1 MNLKIEVQER
11 DISLGLEKD
20 GEMVDKLEWKD
31 ENNLSLS
38 LLKNLDKLLVRNKI
52 NAMDLNKSDVNIE
65 GAGLSTERIMKTVSE
80 TVNYCLT
87 K

>member
-1 MNLKIEVQER
+1 MNLEIEVV
-11 DISLGLEKD
+11 DKKISLILKKGDKIKD
-20 GEMVDKLEWKD
+20 KITWED

-38 LLKNLDKLLVRNKI
+38 LLKNLDKILSENKI
-52 NAMDLNKSDVNIE
+52 SAMDLNKSDVKIIS
-65 GAGLSTERIMKTVSE
+65 AGLSTERIIETVSE

>member
-1 MNLKIEVQER
+1 MKKGDKI
-11 DISLGLEKD
+11 KD
-20 GEMVDKLEWKD
+20 KITWED

-38 LLKNLDKLLVRNKI
+38 LLKNLDKILSENKI
-52 NAMDLNKSDVNIE
+52 SAMDLNKSDVKIIS
-65 GAGLSTERIMKTVSE
+65 AGLSTERIIETVSE